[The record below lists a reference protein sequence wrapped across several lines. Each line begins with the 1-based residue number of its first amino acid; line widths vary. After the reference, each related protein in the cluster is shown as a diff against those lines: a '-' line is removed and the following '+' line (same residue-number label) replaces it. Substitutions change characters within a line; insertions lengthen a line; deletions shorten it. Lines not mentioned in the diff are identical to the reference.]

1 MNKLRCIL
9 AVARTEYLRWLT
21 DPRVIIV
28 GVLLVF
34 MRSLAVEPLL
44 ERAVKFGEK
53 LNILEPFVAVGNS
66 GMLVMLMPCVFLIL
80 ISDYPKMTGS
90 TLFFIRRT
98 GKTNWFWGQVLFLL
112 MAIATFLLAVLLPLV
127 SMLAVGMPT
136 PAKALCMGAELLTL
150 VSVFTLLQS
159 RWGFASASVAG
170 RFTAVVAAM
179 LCGKMVYYAL
189 KAVILAPAVLI
200 STPWTIQLL
209 VMVGVALLFALLQ
222 RK

>member
-1 MNKLRCIL
+1 MNTTAVKTQSLWRTALIDVVLITVACLVPTLSHL
-9 AVARTEYLRWLT
+9 AAVPLYQLNPML
-21 DPRVIIV
+21 IV
-28 GVLLVF
+28 LMTGMLLV
-34 MRSLAVEPLL
+34 
-44 ERAVKFGEK
+44 
-53 LNILEPFVAVGNS
+53 N
-66 GMLVMLMPCVFLIL
+66 
-80 ISDYPKMTGS
+80 D
-90 TLFFIRRT
+90 RR
-98 GKTNWFWGQVLFLL
+98 N
-112 MAIATFLLAVLLPLV
+112 ALLPLV

-159 RWGFASASVAG
+159 RWGFASANVAG

-189 KAVILAPAVLI
+189 KAVILAPAVLV

>member
-1 MNKLRCIL
+1 M
-9 AVARTEYLRWLT
+9 
-21 DPRVIIV
+21 
-28 GVLLVF
+28 LLV
-34 MRSLAVEPLL
+34 
-44 ERAVKFGEK
+44 
-53 LNILEPFVAVGNS
+53 N
-66 GMLVMLMPCVFLIL
+66 
-80 ISDYPKMTGS
+80 D
-90 TLFFIRRT
+90 RR
-98 GKTNWFWGQVLFLL
+98 N
-112 MAIATFLLAVLLPLV
+112 AFLLAVLLPLV

-159 RWGFASASVAG
+159 RWGFASANVAG
-170 RFTAVVAAM
+170 RFTAVVSAM

-189 KAVILAPAVLI
+189 KAVILAPAVLV